1 MTEAWRVRKD
11 PMMYDYEN
19 RMRANMA
26 GSQGAYA
33 EARDRGTGD
42 RGSGAFPHIAQLLT
56 ANGHSPYKAAEI
68 IRVAQQSW
76 SKNLS

>member
-1 MTEAWRVRKD
+1 
-11 PMMYDYEN
+11 MYDYDD
-19 RMRANMA
+19 RRGANKA
-26 GSQGAYA
+26 LSQGTYA
-33 EARDRGTGD
+33 EACDRATGD
-42 RGSGAFPHIAQLLT
+42 RGSAAFPHIAQLLT

>member
-1 MTEAWRVRKD
+1 
-11 PMMYDYEN
+11 MYDYED

-33 EARDRGTGD
+33 GARDRATRD
-42 RGSGAFPHIAQLLT
+42 RSLTAFPHIAELLT

>member
-1 MTEAWRVRKD
+1 MF
-11 PMMYDYEN
+11 DYED
-19 RMRANMA
+19 RRGANMA
-26 GSQGAYA
+26 VSHGAYA
-33 EARDRGTGD
+33 EARDRATGD
-42 RGSGAFPHIAQLLT
+42 RGSAAFPHIAQLLT